1 MRSPLFKD
9 LCAGAEL
16 EPVRYKPFMFVPYAF
31 LPYLGIPVSATFS
44 GKLDALVRALLIFR
58 PTFVNQLFVARKPSA

>member
-1 MRSPLFKD
+1 
-9 LCAGAEL
+9 
-16 EPVRYKPFMFVPYAF
+16 MFVPYAF

-58 PTFVNQLFVARKPSA
+58 PTFVNQLLSRGSPPLENYQPEILIP